1 MLVNLSMP
9 LSTTYSPLTNH
20 HIRQFSRY
28 TLAGILMLI
37 ANLLLVWFF
46 TRFFG
51 FHYLF
56 SCAVAFI
63 VESFIGFSVNKRWTF
78 KSQIHFK
85 KGYFRFLIIALYS
98 LIAILFITYGLI
110 TYLAFHYIW
119 ARTISSVVTGI
130 IGYVLDLKITFRV

>member
-1 MLVNLSMP
+1 M
-9 LSTTYSPLTNH
+9 LSTVQNSYLSH
-20 HIRQFSRY
+20 HHLKQFSRY
-28 TLAGILMLI
+28 TFAGVLMLI

-51 FHYLF
+51 LHYLL
-56 SCAVAFI
+56 SCTIAFI
-63 VESFIGFSVNKRWTF
+63 AESFIGFYVNRKWTF
-78 KSQIHFK
+78 KSSIHFK

-110 TYLAFHYIW
+110 TYLAFHYVW
-119 ARTISSVVTGI
+119 ARTISSIVTGI